1 MRRERITYIGAY
13 HHVMNRGYDG
23 NDIFAGNS
31 HKSNFLDYLEASTKR
46 MKIRIFAYCI
56 MDNHYHLVLENSS
69 GRMSDFLKLLN
80 GHYGMYYRKMEGGH
94 GYVFQSRFKSTL
106 IEDDGYLIKSIEYLL
121 LNPVRAGIVNHAES
135 YTWSSAPYYF
145 SNQQSDIIDAEYVNQ
160 LFGTKEYLFGNL
172 ESPAHKEIPVRMTKH
187 GEIMGSDMFL
197 KLALKKFNR
206 RQRPTEQS
214 KGVQRKEDLYFE
226 PVERVFWEF
235 EGSRGIKVDEIDT
248 GTWEGKRLRGELL
261 ILLKDKAGLKYREV
275 SDIVIFSDLSFS
287 SLRRF
292 YRISKE
298 RRSKERTKVKDI
310 KSVIVKTL
318 PDIG

>member
-23 NDIFAGNS
+23 NDIFAGNK
-31 HKSNFLDYLEASTKR
+31 HKSRFLDYLADSAKR

-80 GHYGMYYRKMEGGH
+80 GQYGMYYRKMEGGQ
-94 GYVFQSRFKSTL
+94 GYVFQSRFRSTL
-106 IEDDGYLIKSIEYLL
+106 IENDGYLIKSVEYLL
-121 LNPVRAGIVNHAES
+121 QNPVRAGIVYRAEN
-135 YTWSSAPYYF
+135 YPWSSAQYYF
-145 SNQQSDIIDAEYVNQ
+145 SNQQYDIIDAEYVNQ
-160 LFGTKEYLFGNL
+160 LFGTKECLFGNL

-187 GEIMGSDMFL
+187 GEIMGSDTFL

-206 RQRPTEQS
+206 RQNPSEQS
-214 KGVQRKEDLYFE
+214 LGVQRKDDLYFE
-226 PVERVFWEF
+226 PVERVLWEF
-235 EGSRGIKVDEIDT
+235 ESMQGIKIDQIDT
-248 GTWEGKRLRGELL
+248 ETWEGKRLRGELL
-261 ILLKDKAGLKYREV
+261 ILLKDKAGLKYREI

-287 SLRRF
+287 SLRRL

-298 RRSKERTKVKDI
+298 RRRNERTEEKDI
-310 KSVIVKTL
+310 NQKA
-318 PDIG
+318 G